1 MERYDSF
8 HCIEGPTYTRCVCEQ
23 VVGVEAEN
31 PIRDRS
37 LLWQKW
43 L

>member
-1 MERYDSF
+1 MKRCDSF
-8 HCIEGPTYTRCVCEQ
+8 HCIEGPTYTRCVREQ
-23 VVGVEAEN
+23 IVGVQAEL

-37 LLWQKW
+37 LLWLEW